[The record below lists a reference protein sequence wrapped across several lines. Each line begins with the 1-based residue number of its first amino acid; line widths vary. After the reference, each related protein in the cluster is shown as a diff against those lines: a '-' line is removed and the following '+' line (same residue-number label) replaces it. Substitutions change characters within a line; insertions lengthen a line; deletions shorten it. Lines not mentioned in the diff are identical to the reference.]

1 MVQLTAAPERVGA
14 QPGTVTLEVADAGRW
29 AAAARASGQR
39 VTPFHDHAWL
49 TVTAPL
55 TGTRFTPLV
64 VVADGADVG
73 VVPWLERRRGPVAT
87 VNALAFPYAGP
98 LVPPAL
104 TLPTLSALR
113 RRTRRTGVLR
123 YEFGFSPT
131 ADLGTADLAASGMDV
146 RIDETFLLDTSQ
158 SVEALTAALSSSCR
172 RSLRKDEKDG
182 VVVQP
187 ATDGR
192 TLDGVLKAAFG
203 SRGLELGYADGFPV
217 PPAEWAATGV
227 AVHWMVAVKDGVEL
241 GSLFTVASAEMAHVW
256 VGGVLPEHRTS
267 RANVTLYWDAIRWAS
282 EQGIPTIDLVG
293 IPDEG
298 IRRFKTQFGGS
309 VHQYPRLGGTAPGLD
324 GTLALLGRLRGALSR
339 G

>member
-1 MVQLTAAPERVGA
+1 MVQLSPVRERVGA
-14 QPGTVTLEVADAGRW
+14 QPATVTVEVAGAERW
-29 AAAARASGQR
+29 AAAVHASGQR
-39 VTPFHDHAWL
+39 STPFHDHDWL
-49 TVTAPL
+49 VLTAGL
-55 TGTRFTPLV
+55 TGTQFTPLV
-64 VVADGADVG
+64 VVADGVDVG

-87 VNALAFPYAGP
+87 VNALPFPYAGP

-104 TLPTLSALR
+104 TLPTLHALR
-113 RRTRRTGVLR
+113 RRARRSGVLR

-131 ADLGTADLAASGMDV
+131 ADLGPADLAGSGMDV
-146 RIDETFLLDTSQ
+146 RIDGTFLLDTSQ
-158 SVEALTAALSSSCR
+158 GVEALTAALSSSCR

-182 VVVQP
+182 VLVQE

-192 TLDGVLKAAFG
+192 TLDAVLQAAFG

-217 PPAEWAATGV
+217 SPAEWAATGV

-282 EQGIPTIDLVG
+282 ERGVPTIDLVG

-309 VHQYPRLGGTAPGLD
+309 VHEYPRLSATAPGLD
-324 GTLALLGRLRGALSR
+324 GTRALLGRLRGVLAR